1 MNFKYF
7 QFQDIEEL
15 FNQFKSHNESK
26 NIFKAARTPAVFFA
40 IAVFFYIVSGVLG
53 LLGMYDIANLCN
65 MVMGVALLTLIVWS
79 YVRYDIYSLCQLKFF
94 CWTLI
99 NIITVFRS
107 VPAIIL
113 SENQKIL
120 TYQFLMVYPIQ
131 SL

>member
-53 LLGMYDIANLCN
+53 LLGMYDLANLCN
-65 MVMGVALLTLIVWS
+65 MVMGVALLTLIIWS
-79 YVRYDIYSLCQLKFF
+79 YVRYDIF
-94 CWTLI
+94 
-99 NIITVFRS
+99 
-107 VPAIIL
+107 P
-113 SENQKIL
+113 
-120 TYQFLMVYPIQ
+120 
-131 SL
+131 